1 MKITW
6 REEKNR
12 KNKRKHKISF
22 EAAQLVFD
30 DPLHLTRWDRCEDGE
45 ERWQTTGMADGVV
58 LLLVAH
64 TYEETGE
71 DLHVHIISARPANS
85 HERKVYE
92 QGT

>member
-1 MKITW
+1 VKITW

>member
-6 REEKNR
+6 REDKNR
-12 KNKRKHKISF
+12 KNKRKHKVSF

-45 ERWQTTGMADGVV
+45 DRWQTTGMAGGVV

-64 TYEETGE
+64 TYEEADD
-71 DLHVHIISARPANS
+71 DLHIHIVSARPANS
-85 HERKVYE
+85 HERKAYE
-92 QGT
+92 QST

>member
-6 REEKNR
+6 REDKNR
-12 KNKRKHKISF
+12 KNKRKHKLSF

-45 ERWQTTGMADGVV
+45 DRWQTIGKAAGVV

-64 TYEETGE
+64 TYEETDD
-71 DLHVHIISARPANS
+71 DLHIHIVSARLANS
-85 HERKVYE
+85 HERKAYE